1 MPKKKELTPKIK
13 CPDCDA
19 EYPTNKGLS
28 SHRRSAHGYVSMGR
42 SAQYERKKLGK
53 GNGPDIK
60 LKCDQCGFVAKTS
73 SALTW
78 HRIKQHT
85 TQRDLKCDQC
95 DFVARFPGGLAW
107 HKRRIHSLEPAPPP
121 PPQSELKCD
130 LCDFVARW
138 KGGLTHHKRAAH
150 PDAHPAPNE
159 VKAHRVVVRR
169 SAKRREFDNPA
180 KAIVVHTAAPT
191 PSNGHHPSQEAHA
204 ATDGIPEAT
213 LALGLGRFQELSRQL
228 AFEHDLPPR
237 LYASRLAGLIYA
249 ATVR

>member
-1 MPKKKELTPKIK
+1 MPKKKETTPKIK

-42 SAQYERKKLGK
+42 SAQYERKKLGQ

-60 LKCDQCGFVAKTS
+60 LKCDQCGFVAKSS

-78 HRIKQHT
+78 HKVKQH
-85 TQRDLKCDQC
+85 RPNNLNCDQC
-95 DFVARFPGGLAW
+95 DFIAQSPGGLTW
-107 HKRRIHSLEPAPPP
+107 HKRQTHSLEPAPPQP
-121 PPQSELKCD
+121 ELKCD
-130 LCDFVARW
+130 QCDFVARW

-150 PDAHPAPNE
+150 PDVHPVPVP
-159 VKAHRVVVRR
+159 VKVHRAAVKR

-180 KAIVVHTAAPT
+180 KAIVVHTAATT

-204 ATDGIPEAT
+204 VTDGIPEAT